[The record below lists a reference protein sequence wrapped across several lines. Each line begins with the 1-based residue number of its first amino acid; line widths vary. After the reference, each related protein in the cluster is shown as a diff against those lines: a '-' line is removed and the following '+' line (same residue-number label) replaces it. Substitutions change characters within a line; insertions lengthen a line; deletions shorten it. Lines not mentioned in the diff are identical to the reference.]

1 MAKFYGEIGFAEL
14 VTDDLGVTKEH
25 ITKAMYTG
33 DLLRN
38 NRRLENSGQVNDDLN
53 ISNEISIIGDPY
65 AYQNFHTIRYVKFM
79 NAKWKVISVDVQY
92 PRLILSLGGVY
103 HGEDES

>member
-1 MAKFYGEIGFAEL
+1 MAKFYGEIGFADL

-25 ITKAMYTG
+25 ITKNMYTG

-65 AYQNFHTIRYVKFM
+65 AYQNFHAIRYVKFM
-79 NAKWKVISVDVQY
+79 NAKWKVSTFNTFSRR
-92 PRLILSLGGVY
+92 RLSWRRRELSCTGF
-103 HGEDES
+103 